1 MAGWIPAAP
10 VAGGEGPG
18 VESQEERGSYLGMC
32 SDGDGEAGRRLA
44 GVSGGL
50 PAVANGGGA
59 PAARSGGERAGKLH
73 ESEGKPFPVL
83 VGVEEGRKG
92 VLHGELRAAAPA
104 MACGGAAALTKDGLG
119 ASGRGDATASGAG

>member
-1 MAGWIPAAP
+1 MKEIDDGRAR
-10 VAGGEGPG
+10 GGARQ
-18 VESQEERGSYLGMC
+18 SF
-32 SDGDGEAGRRLA
+32 GR
-44 GVSGGL
+44 
-50 PAVANGGGA
+50 GGGA
-59 PAARSGGERAGKLH
+59 PAALSGGERAGKLH

-104 MACGGAAALTKDGLG
+104 GLG

>member
-1 MAGWIPAAP
+1 MGLGRPE
-10 VAGGEGPG
+10 GG
-18 VESQEERGSYLGMC
+18 S
-32 SDGDGEAGRRLA
+32 
-44 GVSGGL
+44 
-50 PAVANGGGA
+50 PAVANGGGSPAVANGGGGA